1 MARLT
6 DGRVRAVV
14 GVAVVTASLGWA
26 VLGTGGWAVL
36 GTGGGAGAATSLTS
50 TVQAHCIGLTGIPNA
65 HACTSETLD
74 AKRSEPV
81 SVDDITVT
89 PVGRGT
95 VSVATYE
102 ADPTAPLAS
111 STGTYFGISISES
124 NAFKTVTVKDCSLG
138 GGTTLFWWNG
148 STWLPVTLQPGSISS
163 ATLTCVTDT
172 LGAGSDP
179 SLATIA
185 RLSRVS
191 HFDAVVFG
199 VK

>member
-1 MARLT
+1 MGRLT

-14 GVAVVTASLGWA
+14 GVAVVAASLGWA
-26 VLGTGGWAVL
+26 VLGTGGWAVF
-36 GTGGGAGAATSLTS
+36 GGGGGAGATSVTRDA
-50 TVQAHCIGLTGIPNA
+50 QAHCTGLTVIPRA
-65 HACTSETLD
+65 HVCTSETLD

-81 SVDDITVT
+81 SIDDITVT

-95 VSVATYE
+95 VTVATYE
-102 ADPTAPLAS
+102 ADPTAALAS
-111 STGTYFGISISES
+111 STGTYFGLSISAG
-124 NAFKTVTVKDCSLG
+124 NAFETLTVKDCSLG
-138 GGTTLFWWNG
+138 GGTTLFWWDG
-148 STWLPVTLQPGSISS
+148 DAWLPVTLQPGSISS

-172 LGAGSDP
+172 LGAGSNP

-191 HFDAVVFG
+191 HFGAVVFG